1 MLMFTSPPSG
11 LINHGVHGR
20 VARKPLSS
28 KKKMLAKDHVDK
40 PEYYWEKGL
49 MMDETKIELIG
60 LNEKLLFSEKRPHC
74 IPA

>member
-1 MLMFTSPPSG
+1 MVCMAELQESHCPQQ
-11 LINHGVHGR
+11 
-20 VARKPLSS
+20 
-28 KKKMLAKDHVDK
+28 KKMLAKDHVDK